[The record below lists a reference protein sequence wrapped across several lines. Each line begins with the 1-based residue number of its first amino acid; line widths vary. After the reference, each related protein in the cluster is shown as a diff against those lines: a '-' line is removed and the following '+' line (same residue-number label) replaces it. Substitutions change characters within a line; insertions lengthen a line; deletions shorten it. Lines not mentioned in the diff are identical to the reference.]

1 MPNQR
6 VQATCNSLR
15 LTRDLADD
23 LEVER
28 DERFLAGG
36 FVIIVCHILGCRR
49 DRVGLLWPGHAKGKR
64 CER

>member
-15 LTRDLADD
+15 LTCDLADD

-28 DERFLAGG
+28 DERFWAGG
-36 FVIIVCHILGCRR
+36 FVIMKWLSKNGQREKS
-49 DRVGLLWPGHAKGKR
+49 GMNKFSQGFP
-64 CER
+64 

>member
-23 LEVER
+23 LAVER
-28 DERFLAGG
+28 DERFLAGDS
-36 FVIIVCHILGCRR
+36 VIIVC
-49 DRVGLLWPGHAKGKR
+49 
-64 CER
+64 